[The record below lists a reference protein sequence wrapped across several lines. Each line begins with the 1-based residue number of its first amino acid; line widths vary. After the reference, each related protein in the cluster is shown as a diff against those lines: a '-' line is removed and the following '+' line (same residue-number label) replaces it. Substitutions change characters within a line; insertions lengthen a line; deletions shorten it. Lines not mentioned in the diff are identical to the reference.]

1 MDVER
6 TMEFILD
13 QLAQIAVMHA
23 QAEAEAK
30 ERAAQHDH
38 AIAEHD
44 RAFERHDGAM
54 ERHERAMERIDKRL
68 DRAVRLGVREFRN
81 ERRRRQEMD
90 ARWDEKMTQLA
101 AAQLLTEEKH
111 QLLEVRL
118 ESLGN
123 KLDGFIDALRRGGN
137 GGH

>member
-6 TMEFILD
+6 TMQFILD

-23 QAEAEAK
+23 QADAKAE
-30 ERAAQHDH
+30 ERAAEHDR

-44 RAFERHDGAM
+44 RAFERHDRAF
-54 ERHERAMERIDKRL
+54 ERHERALERIDKRL

-90 ARWDEKMTQLA
+90 ARWDEKMTQIA
-101 AAQLLTEEKH
+101 AAHLLTEEK
-111 QLLEVRL
+111 QRELDV
-118 ESLGN
+118 
-123 KLDGFIDALRRGGN
+123 KLAGFIDALRRGGN
-137 GGH
+137 GSH